1 MTTALI
7 VFLNVLFIGFVLVT
21 IVGLQLWGIAS
32 DRTMM
37 ASVADQRARLRAA
50 FQRRQRIA
58 APAARRPG
66 RALDLDLRA

>member
-37 ASVADQRARLRAA
+37 ASIADQRGRLRAA
-50 FQRRQRIA
+50 FQRRQRTA
-58 APAARRPG
+58 APAARRPA
-66 RALDLDLRA
+66 RALDFGA